1 MKMLKL
7 TNKFKGHAT
16 DTVVINPTR
25 IVCILDTIWTD
36 EATNEVSSATRIL
49 CMAGHDISVEESL
62 DKVLL
67 QISKA

>member
-1 MKMLKL
+1 MKFLKL

-16 DTVVINPTR
+16 DTVIINPDR

-36 EATNEVSSATRIL
+36 EATNEVSSATRIF

>member
-1 MKMLKL
+1 MKFLKL
-7 TNKFKGHAT
+7 TNKHKGHAT
-16 DTVVINPTR
+16 DIVIINPDR

-49 CMAGHDISVEESL
+49 CMAGHDIAVEESL
-62 DKVLL
+62 DEVLL